1 MSSSDNGTTEGT
13 PIRLGH
19 SPDSDDAFMFY
30 GLAEGHVDTEGLR
43 FEHILRDIE
52 TLNQWALEGRLEIT
66 AISVHAYAYVA
77 DKYAI
82 LTHGASMGDN
92 YGPMVVT
99 REEVGPEWLAGRRI
113 AIPGTMTSAY
123 LALRLYLG
131 DFEYDIMPFDEIMEA
146 VSSGKAEAGLLI
158 HEGQLTHGSLGL
170 HSVVDLGKWWH
181 ARTGGLPLP
190 LGVNA
195 VRRDLGP
202 AAGGKID
209 DCKGCRWKIVG
220 ERSGFR
226 IGRGGECNCELVQPG
241 IVPDDDRGFRIR
253 RHFLLH
259 DTKKLAG
266 IGAVK
271 VGDLQQRRLGVELS
285 ADKERAFT
293 RACCGRYQH
302 DVRHEAV
309 ARHIAAH
316 FGGLDTAALVEPP
329 VAVLPARCVPFGLG
343 VAQEHQTAHQ
353 A

>member
-1 MSSSDNGTTEGT
+1 MSSSDNGATEGT

-99 REEVGPEWLAGRRI
+99 REAVGPEWLAGRRI
-113 AIPGTMTSAY
+113 AIPGTMTSAF

-146 VSSGKAEAGLLI
+146 VNSGKAEAGLLI
-158 HEGQLTHGSLGL
+158 HEGQLTHGALGL
-170 HSVVDLGKWWH
+170 HAVVDLGKWWH
-181 ARTGGLPLP
+181 ERTGGLPLP

-202 AAGGKID
+202 VRMAQLSRILKASIIYGLEHRAEGLNYAMQFARGLPTATAD
-209 DCKGCRWKIVG
+209 QFVG
-220 ERSGFR
+220 MYVNDWTVDMGDRGRQSIRLFLDEAVERS
-226 IGRGGECNCELVQPG
+226 I
-241 IVPDDDRGFRIR
+241 I
-253 RHFLLH
+253 
-259 DTKKLAG
+259 T
-266 IGAVK
+266 
-271 VGDLQQRRLGVELS
+271 
-285 ADKERAFT
+285 
-293 RACCGRYQH
+293 H
-302 DVRHEAV
+302 DV
-309 ARHIAAH
+309 
-316 FGGLDTAALVEPP
+316 P
-329 VAVLPARCVPFGLG
+329 VDFV
-343 VAQEHQTAHQ
+343 Q
-353 A
+353 